1 MVTKDLITA
10 CIRGERRAQ
19 YALYKVLHPLML
31 AICTRY
37 EKDRQEAAALM
48 NQGFLKVLDNL
59 KNRPAHV
66 PFEPW
71 VRRIT
76 INTVI
81 DAYRRSKDR
90 RMHENGLV
98 AVEDVPLA
106 ETNEYLREME
116 AEAFNE
122 LLTRLPAMTRNVF
135 NLFAIDGYA
144 HAEIA
149 QLLSISEGTSKWH
162 VSHARQL
169 LREAIGREAR
179 TRPLNTQLR

>member
-1 MVTKDLITA
+1 
-10 CIRGERRAQ
+10 
-19 YALYKVLHPLML
+19 
-31 AICTRY
+31 
-37 EKDRQEAAALM
+37 
-48 NQGFLKVLDNL
+48 
-59 KNRPAHV
+59 
-66 PFEPW
+66 
-71 VRRIT
+71 
-76 INTVI
+76 
-81 DAYRRSKDR
+81 
-90 RMHENGLV
+90 MHENGLV